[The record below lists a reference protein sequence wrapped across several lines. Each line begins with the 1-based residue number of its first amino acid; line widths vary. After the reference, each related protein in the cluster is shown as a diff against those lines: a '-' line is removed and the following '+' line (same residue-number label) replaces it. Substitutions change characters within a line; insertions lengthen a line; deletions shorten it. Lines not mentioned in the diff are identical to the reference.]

1 VKIAED
7 QRLMQ
12 GVGRVVWKREPPD
25 TSSDRPAG
33 MGVKFIKIDEQSKKL
48 IDQLVSSRGEGTAA
62 FEQGEA
68 PASATPSIP
77 AAAFQEKLPE
87 PEPSGRPVTM
97 RKATMIGLGAM
108 GQGGESEPAPAV
120 GRDESFFPKGD
131 DKPMPAP
138 EDRTVMKQAAELLED
153 ALREAGGSMEEV
165 GDTGAPAA
173 TSTRPTEELSTPA
186 VPDTHARE
194 ERSAA
199 AALRDSP
206 VPVVKDEPRVE
217 RVAAAVEPRGSVHP
231 EPQRSRSEPARDLRA
246 SERARRP
253 SVSPLEESTS
263 GGGGKIIALLL
274 GVAAAAALV
283 FFLTRQKP
291 AEPAAEPVAPVDPV
305 AQEPAAAPG
314 TEPTAIAPSAA
325 PVADAAEATQLTAD
339 AGTPAADAGAAAAEP
354 PLEKPAPKPKPE
366 VKVRPAPKP
375 KPKVV
380 APVPEPAA
388 VDEPEPEPK
397 PEPKPKAEP
406 APKADPKPKPAPAE
420 ESDNPY

>member
-1 VKIAED
+1 
-7 QRLMQ
+7 MQ

-25 TSSDRPAG
+25 TSSERPAG

-68 PASATPSIP
+68 PASAVPSIP
-77 AAAFQEKLPE
+77 AAAFQEKVPE

-108 GQGGESEPAPAV
+108 AQGSESEPPPAAA
-120 GRDESFFPKGD
+120 RDESFFPKGGD

-165 GDTGAPAA
+165 GDTGAAPA

-194 ERSAA
+194 ERSAT

-206 VPVVKDEPRVE
+206 VPVVRDEPRVE
-217 RVAAAVEPRGSVHP
+217 RVAAAVESRGSDRP
-231 EPQRSRSEPARDLRA
+231 EAQRSRSEPARELRA
-246 SERARRP
+246 EGQARRP
-253 SVSPLEESTS
+253 SVSPLEESTG

-291 AEPAAEPVAPVDPV
+291 AEPAAEPVAPVAPV

-314 TEPTAIAPSAA
+314 TEPAAVAPTAP
-325 PVADAAEATQLTAD
+325 PVADAAEAPQATSD
-339 AGTPAADAGAAAAEP
+339 AGTLTADAGAAAVEVP
-354 PLEKPAPKPKPE
+354 VEKPAPKPKPE

-375 KPKVV
+375 RPKAV
-380 APVPEPAA
+380 APAPEPAPAEEPEPAA
-388 VDEPEPEPK
+388 K
-397 PEPKPKAEP
+397 PEPQPESKPKAEP
-406 APKADPKPKPAPAE
+406 APKAAPKPKPAPAE